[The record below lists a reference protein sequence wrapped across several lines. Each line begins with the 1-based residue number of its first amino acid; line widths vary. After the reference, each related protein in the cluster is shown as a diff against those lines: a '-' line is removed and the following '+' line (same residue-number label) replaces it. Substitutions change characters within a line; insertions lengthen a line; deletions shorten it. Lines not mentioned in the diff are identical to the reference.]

1 MDNPEEELGRFYE
14 YIGLPYYEG
23 HNFETIEQVTYE
35 NDVIHGIYGDHK
47 LRKEFKRKPD
57 DYYDILGYE
66 NCARIKQHYQWF
78 YDYFGYV

>member
-1 MDNPEEELGRFYE
+1 MKKIYKYL
-14 YIGLPYYEG
+14 GLPYFKVDY
-23 HNFETIEQVTYE
+23 NSIKQVTYE
-35 NDVIHGIYGDHK
+35 DDKFHGIYGDHK